1 MTEIAG
7 AVAVVTGGAA
17 GIGRGIAEQL
27 IAEHATVVIADIERQ
42 ALDATA
48 ASIGATGISVDV
60 SDPDS
65 VRALAAAVI
74 ASFGRVDIVVN
85 NAGVGPQGRISDLTL
100 SDWRWLLGVNL
111 GGVINGI
118 DAFLP
123 HLRANPRGGHIVN
136 TASMSAFSPLPGLG
150 AYAASKAAVCA
161 LSEALAA
168 ELAEDGLAIG
178 VTILAPG
185 SVRTN
190 IARSLRNRPPGLSGG
205 GLTDVD
211 FQADPGPTRG
221 AIWLSPADVGRIT
234 TRAIRGN
241 DLYAITHPG
250 LWARVEARHQALRAA
265 FGKYPPAGTDRAGTD
280 RAGTGGAALAH
291 DRGTS

>member
-1 MTEIAG
+1 VTQIAG

-48 ASIGATGISVDV
+48 ASIGATGINADV
-60 SDPDS
+60 SDPAS

-74 ASFGRVDIVVN
+74 AHFGRVDIVVN
-85 NAGVGPQGRISDLTL
+85 NAGVGPQGRISDLTHR
-100 SDWRWLLGVNL
+100 DWRWLLGVNL
-111 GGVINGI
+111 GGVVNGI

-185 SVRTN
+185 SVRTS
-190 IARSLRNRPPGLSGG
+190 IARSLRNRPAELAG

-211 FQADPGPTRG
+211 FAADPAR
-221 AIWLSPADVGRIT
+221 AKASVWLEPRDVGRIT

-250 LWARVEARHQALRAA
+250 LWGRVETRHQVLQAA
-265 FGKYPPAGTDRAGTD
+265 FEKYPPTGS
-280 RAGTGGAALAH
+280 AGTGPGGTALAH
-291 DRGTS
+291 ERGTA

>member
-1 MTEIAG
+1 VTEIAG

-27 IAEHATVVIADIERQ
+27 LAEGATVVIADIERQ
-42 ALDATA
+42 ALEATA
-48 ASIGATGISVDV
+48 AAIGATPVAVDV
-60 SDPDS
+60 SDPSS
-65 VRALAAAVI
+65 VRALAEAVTGR
-74 ASFGRVDIVVN
+74 FGRVDIVVN

-190 IARSLRNRPPGLSGG
+190 IARSLRNRPAELAG
-205 GLTDVD
+205 GLADVD

-221 AIWLSPADVGRIT
+221 AVWLSPAEVGRIT
-234 TRAIRGN
+234 TRAIRNN
-241 DLYAITHPG
+241 DRYAITHPG
-250 LWARVEARHQALRAA
+250 LWGRVEGRHQALRAA
-265 FGKYPPAGTDRAGTD
+265 FDKYPPVGEQE
-280 RAGTGGAALAH
+280 
-291 DRGTS
+291 GTS

>member
-1 MTEIAG
+1 VTEIVG

-27 IAEHATVVIADIERQ
+27 LAEHATVVIADIERQ

-48 ASIGATGISVDV
+48 TAIGATPVAADV
-60 SDPDS
+60 SDPSS
-65 VRALAAAVI
+65 VRALAEAVTGR
-74 ASFGRVDIVVN
+74 FGRVDIVVN

-168 ELAEDGLAIG
+168 ELAADGLAIG

-190 IARSLRNRPPGLSGG
+190 IARSLRNRPAGQAG

-221 AIWLSPADVGRIT
+221 AVWLSPIEVGRIT
-234 TRAIRGN
+234 TRAIRNN

-250 LWARVEARHQALRAA
+250 LWGRVEARNQVLRAA
-265 FGKYPPAGTDRAGTD
+265 FDKYPPIGTATDDDGSRASTPQ
-280 RAGTGGAALAH
+280 
-291 DRGTS
+291 RGTR

>member
-1 MTEIAG
+1 VTEIAG
-7 AVAVVTGGAA
+7 TVAVVTGGAA

-27 IAEHATVVIADIERQ
+27 IEEGATVVIADIERPV
-42 ALDATA
+42 LDATA
-48 ASIGATGISVDV
+48 AAIGATPVAVDV
-60 SDPDS
+60 RDPVS
-65 VRALAAAVI
+65 VQALADAVTGR
-74 ASFGRVDIVVN
+74 FGRVDIIVN

-123 HLRANPRGGHIVN
+123 HLRANTRGGHIVN

-185 SVRTN
+185 SVRTQ
-190 IARSLRNRPPGLSGG
+190 IARSLRNRPAGLAG
-205 GLTDVD
+205 GLTDLD
-211 FQADPGPTRG
+211 LAADPVKSRG
-221 AIWLSPADVGRIT
+221 AVWLSPADAGRIT
-234 TRAIRGN
+234 TRAIRNN

-250 LWARVEARHQALRAA
+250 LWGRVAARHQALRAA
-265 FGKYPPAGTDRAGTD
+265 FDKYPPVGSAGTGP
-280 RAGTGGAALAH
+280 GGAALAH
-291 DRGTS
+291 ERGPS

>member
-1 MTEIAG
+1 VTEIIG

-27 IAEHATVVIADIERQ
+27 LAEGATVVIADIERQ
-42 ALDATA
+42 ALEATA
-48 ASIGATGISVDV
+48 AAIGATPVAVDV
-60 SDPDS
+60 SDPSS
-65 VRALAAAVI
+65 VRALAEAVTGR
-74 ASFGRVDIVVN
+74 FGRVDIVVN

-100 SDWRWLLGVNL
+100 NDWRWLLGVNL

-161 LSEALAA
+161 LSEVLAA
-168 ELAEDGLAIG
+168 ELAEDGLPIG

-190 IARSLRNRPPGLSGG
+190 IARSLRNRPAELAG

-211 FQADPGPTRG
+211 FQADPGPTGG
-221 AIWLSPADVGRIT
+221 AVWLSPADVGRIT

-250 LWARVEARHQALRAA
+250 LWGRVEARHQALRAA
-265 FGKYPPAGTDRAGTD
+265 FDKYPPISTATDDDGSRASTP
-280 RAGTGGAALAH
+280 
-291 DRGTS
+291 

>member
-1 MTEIAG
+1 VTEIAD

-27 IAEHATVVIADIERQ
+27 IEEGATVVIADIERQ
-42 ALDATA
+42 VLDATA
-48 ASIGATGISVDV
+48 AAIGATGISVDV
-60 SDPDS
+60 SDPAS

-74 ASFGRVDIVVN
+74 AGFGRVDIVVN

-100 SDWRWLLGVNL
+100 SDWRWLLAVNL

-168 ELAEDGLAIG
+168 ELGEDGLAIG

-185 SVRTN
+185 SVRTD
-190 IARSLRNRPPGLSGG
+190 IARSLRNRPAELAG

-211 FQADPGPTRG
+211 FAADPAR
-221 AIWLSPADVGRIT
+221 AKASVWLEPRDVGRIT

-250 LWARVEARHQALRAA
+250 LWGRVEARHQALRAA
-265 FGKYPPAGTDRAGTD
+265 FDKYPPAGPAGT
-280 RAGTGGAALAH
+280 GSGGAALA
-291 DRGTS
+291 REKGTS

>member
-27 IAEHATVVIADIERQ
+27 LEEGATVVLADIEQRV
-42 ALDATA
+42 LDATTA
-48 ASIGATGISVDV
+48 EIGAIGIGVDV
-60 SDPDS
+60 SDSGS
-65 VRALAAAVI
+65 VRALAEAVTGR
-74 ASFGRVDIVVN
+74 FGRVDIVVN
-85 NAGVGPQGRISDLTL
+85 NAGVGPQGRIADLTL
-100 SDWRWLLGVNL
+100 NDWRWLLGVNL
-111 GGVINGI
+111 SGVVNGI

-150 AYAASKAAVCA
+150 AYAASKSAVCA
-161 LSEALAA
+161 LSEVLAA
-168 ELAEDGLAIG
+168 ELAEDGLDIQ

-185 SVRTN
+185 SVRTE
-190 IARSLRNRPPGLSGG
+190 IARSLRSRPADLAG

-211 FQADPGPTRG
+211 LAADPVRSKG
-221 AIWLSPADVGRIT
+221 AVWLEPRDVGRVT
-234 TRAIRGN
+234 TRAIRNN

-250 LWARVEARHQALRAA
+250 LWGRVEARYQALRAA
-265 FGKYPPAGTDRAGTD
+265 FDKYPPTDQAGDDDGLRASTPK
-280 RAGTGGAALAH
+280 
-291 DRGTS
+291 RGTR

>member
-27 IAEHATVVIADIERQ
+27 LAEHATVVIADIERQ

-48 ASIGATGISVDV
+48 AAIGATAVAADV
-60 SDPDS
+60 SDPAS
-65 VRALAAAVI
+65 VRVLAETVTDR
-74 ASFGRVDIVVN
+74 FGRVDIVVN
-85 NAGVGPQGRISDLTL
+85 NAGVGPQGRIADLTL
-100 SDWRWLLGVNL
+100 SDWQWLLGVNL
-111 GGVINGI
+111 SGVVNGI

-161 LSEALAA
+161 LSEVLAA
-168 ELAEDGLAIG
+168 ELAEDGLPIG

-185 SVRTN
+185 SVRTE
-190 IARSLRNRPPGLSGG
+190 IARSLRNRPAELAG

-211 FQADPGPTRG
+211 FAADPAR
-221 AIWLSPADVGRIT
+221 AKASVWLEPRDVGRIT
-234 TRAIRGN
+234 TRAIRRG

-250 LWARVEARHQALRAA
+250 LWGRVEARHQVLRAA
-265 FGKYPPAGTDRAGTD
+265 FDKYPPIGTATD
-280 RAGTGGAALAH
+280 DDGSRGSIPQ
-291 DRGTS
+291 RGTR

>member
-1 MTEIAG
+1 VTEIVG

-27 IAEHATVVIADIERQ
+27 LAEHATVVIADIERQ

-48 ASIGATGISVDV
+48 TAIGATPVAADV
-60 SDPDS
+60 SDPSS
-65 VRALAAAVI
+65 VRALAEAVTGR
-74 ASFGRVDIVVN
+74 FGRVDIVVN

-190 IARSLRNRPPGLSGG
+190 IAHSLRNRPAELAGA
-205 GLTDVD
+205 LTDVD

-221 AIWLSPADVGRIT
+221 AVWLSPAEVGRIT
-234 TRAIRGN
+234 TRAIRNN

-250 LWARVEARHQALRAA
+250 LWGRVEARHQALRAA
-265 FGKYPPAGTDRAGTD
+265 FDQYPPIGTATDDDGSRASTPQ
-280 RAGTGGAALAH
+280 
-291 DRGTS
+291 RGTR

>member
-1 MTEIAG
+1 VTEIAG

-27 IAEHATVVIADIERQ
+27 LAEHATVVIADIERP
-42 ALDATA
+42 ALEATA
-48 ASIGATGISVDV
+48 MATGATPVAVDV
-60 SDPDS
+60 CDPSS
-65 VRALAAAVI
+65 VRALAEAVTGR
-74 ASFGRVDIVVN
+74 FGRVDIVVN

-111 GGVINGI
+111 GGVINCI

-190 IARSLRNRPPGLSGG
+190 IARSLRNRPAALAGR
-205 GLTDVD
+205 LTDVD

-221 AIWLSPADVGRIT
+221 AVWLSPAEVGRIT
-234 TRAIRGN
+234 TRAIRNN
-241 DLYAITHPG
+241 DRYAITHPG
-250 LWARVEARHQALRAA
+250 LWGRVEARHQALRAA
-265 FGKYPPAGTDRAGTD
+265 FSKYPPAGSAGT
-280 RAGTGGAALAH
+280 GSGGAALAH
-291 DRGTS
+291 EKGAS

>member
-1 MTEIAG
+1 VTEIAG

-27 IAEHATVVIADIERQ
+27 LAEGATVVIADIERQ
-42 ALDATA
+42 ALEATA
-48 ASIGATGISVDV
+48 AAIGATPVAVDV
-60 SDPDS
+60 SDPSS
-65 VRALAAAVI
+65 VRALAEAVTGR
-74 ASFGRVDIVVN
+74 FGRVDIVVN

-136 TASMSAFSPLPGLG
+136 TASMSAFSSLPGLG

-168 ELAEDGLAIG
+168 ELAQDGLAIG

-190 IARSLRNRPPGLSGG
+190 IARSLRNRPPELAG

-211 FQADPGPTRG
+211 FQADPGPTSG
-221 AIWLSPADVGRIT
+221 AVWLSPTEVGRIT

-250 LWARVEARHQALRAA
+250 LWGRVEARHQVLRAA
-265 FGKYPPAGTDRAGTD
+265 FDKYPPIGTATDDDGGRASTP
-280 RAGTGGAALAH
+280 
-291 DRGTS
+291 